1 MKFFTRVKIEEKDY
15 LRASNY
21 YLKKYMGIREYIL
34 LAVLL
39 IGGLVLYFAFNQLF
53 ILILCGITVLLMA
66 GTIIAYVATSK
77 RSYKSEFVQR
87 NAHEWDITFTEEE
100 IIIETLEDNG
110 ENPYTEKRT
119 YEQIEKVAILKDR
132 VYIYTGVATLIY
144 IKYDSFEEG
153 NFIDFCEF
161 IKNKFD
167 PAKFKMKTKRKQY
180 PYGR

>member
-1 MKFFTRVKIEEKDY
+1 MKFFAKVKIEEKDY
-15 LRASNY
+15 LRASSY
-21 YLKKYMGIREYIL
+21 YLKKYMGLREYIL

-39 IGGLVLYFAFNQLF
+39 IGGLVLYFAFEQFF
-53 ILILCGITVLLMA
+53 ILILCGITMLLMA
-66 GTIIAYVATSK
+66 GTITAYMITSK
-77 RSYKSEFVQR
+77 KSYKAEFVQR
-87 NAHEWDITFTEEE
+87 NVREWNVTFTEEE

-144 IKYDSFEEG
+144 VKYDSLQEG

-161 IKNKFD
+161 IKQKVD
-167 PAKFKMKTKRKQY
+167 PSKFKMKVKRKQY